1 MIYVLLTQ
9 LSFSVIQFVIIFIIL
24 NNDGVEM
31 VGYYGL
37 MTAILNPFQ
46 QLFKFGAPKLIST
59 SKNKIDI
66 KEYFNLGLILFFS
79 FNFLGLIFTYFL
91 YDLKYITLFTL
102 ILIYKGLMNLR
113 DVNHAIYIRNE
124 LFKKFFFS
132 GFVFNFLILISF
144 YLVYHLTAN
153 IVYAFLTLIIILII
167 INMID
172 IFNNRRFLGFEI
184 ISLERLKIALKL
196 SVADGIFSL
205 KSSMPRYL
213 IAKIFD
219 IYLVG
224 VYTTVFQAVSV
235 LEIINQAVVKF
246 NYKNLTESFHSNID
260 KFKAIKKNI
269 YFQLFVLTSIA
280 VIINLIFGKELISYF
295 LDEELEQFYWLLIL
309 LIFAR
314 FFSMINSIPK
324 INFIFINKINYNS
337 LNTFIVTLISFLI
350 LYNIN
355 YFELFIIITVI
366 FELILFIVNR
376 ETIIRLNSIK

>member
-46 QLFKFGAPKLIST
+46 QLFKFGTPKLIST

-102 ILIYKGLMNLR
+102 ILIYKSLMNLR

-144 YLVYHLTAN
+144 YLVYHFTAN
-153 IVYAFLTLIIILII
+153 IVYAFLILIIILII

-172 IFNNRRFLGFEI
+172 IFNNRRFLGFKI
-184 ISLERLKIALKL
+184 ISLESLKVALKL
-196 SVADGIFSL
+196 SLADGIFSL
-205 KSSMPRYL
+205 KSSIPRYL

-224 VYTTVFQAVSV
+224 VYTTIFQAVSV
-235 LEIINQAVVKF
+235 LEIINQAVVKY

-260 KFKAIKKNI
+260 KFKSIKKNI

-280 VIINLIFGKELISYF
+280 LIINIIFGKELISYF

-366 FELILFIVNR
+366 FELILFVVNR
-376 ETIIRLNSIK
+376 QTIIRLNTIK

>member
-1 MIYVLLTQ
+1 MQYILEMNYLK
-9 LSFSVIQFVIIFIIL
+9 SFSSAVL
-24 NNDGVEM
+24 
-31 VGYYGL
+31 
-37 MTAILNPFQ
+37 
-46 QLFKFGAPKLIST
+46 S
-59 SKNKIDI
+59 
-66 KEYFNLGLILFFS
+66 
-79 FNFLGLIFTYFL
+79 LIFNSYF
-91 YDLKYITLFTL
+91 
-102 ILIYKGLMNLR
+102 
-113 DVNHAIYIRNE
+113 
-124 LFKKFFFS
+124 
-132 GFVFNFLILISF
+132 F

-184 ISLERLKIALKL
+184 ISLERLKVALKL

-235 LEIINQAVVKF
+235 LKIINQAVVKY

-280 VIINLIFGKELISYF
+280 VIINLIFGK
-295 LDEELEQFYWLLIL
+295 
-309 LIFAR
+309 
-314 FFSMINSIPK
+314 N
-324 INFIFINKINYNS
+324 
-337 LNTFIVTLISFLI
+337 
-350 LYNIN
+350 
-355 YFELFIIITVI
+355 
-366 FELILFIVNR
+366 
-376 ETIIRLNSIK
+376 